1 MRQSATDNT
10 TRAMATAITSGA
22 VVATGMM
29 FVPMG
34 VLEGLIALT
43 GLPNLVSAAGAPLGD
58 VARAMIAYMT
68 GAVTLGGLTVLLL
81 RDGGR
86 EDDLQQSREMPFKTL
101 EQYRVE
107 ILNFLSTKMPW
118 HKEAEE
124 VRSLSDLSRF
134 RSVNIHADV
143 PTRRPL
149 IASQDLPD
157 LGLFEQPR
165 LVNPPPP
172 EKAVESEY
180 GETQSIEPATPF
192 TLPPIDAP
200 VSDAAPEM
208 STAAMVA
215 QWETAVAARYQKR
228 TQLEFN
234 GSNGPGQ
241 TSHAKADTASAPE
254 NHDAVPGENRRPLLE
269 LVSSSVVKDDDAD
282 AALAAALA
290 TLHRM
295 TAIAR

>member
-29 FVPMG
+29 LVPMG
-34 VLEGLIALT
+34 VLEGLIDFT
-43 GLPNLVSAAGAPLGD
+43 GLPNLVPAAGAPLGD
-58 VARAMIAYMT
+58 VARAMIAYIT

-86 EDDLQQSREMPFKTL
+86 ENDLQQSREMPFKTL

-149 IASQDLPD
+149 FASQDLPD

-165 LVNPPPP
+165 VANAPRP
-172 EKAVESEY
+172 EKALEAEY
-180 GETQSIEPATPF
+180 GETQSIEPAPPF

-208 STAAMVA
+208 STSAMVA

-241 TSHAKADTASAPE
+241 TSHAKANRTSAPE

-282 AALAAALA
+282 TALAAALA